1 MLRGQKKF
9 KIRKKIHF
17 IVIRTDNENRFSLF
31 FYSAIRTA
39 LTNSVKN
46 TVNLLLY
53 NLMHYW
59 YIHMYFRKKFSVII
73 VTTRNSVF
81 MVDLMILTLL
91 IYIKLD
97 NYIHNSKR
105 CFVGI
110 FVPHHITCL

>member
-1 MLRGQKKF
+1 MKLMRIKNKIVSAQGTKK

-53 NLMHYW
+53 N
-59 YIHMYFRKKFSVII
+59 
-73 VTTRNSVF
+73 
-81 MVDLMILTLL
+81 
-91 IYIKLD
+91 
-97 NYIHNSKR
+97 
-105 CFVGI
+105 
-110 FVPHHITCL
+110 